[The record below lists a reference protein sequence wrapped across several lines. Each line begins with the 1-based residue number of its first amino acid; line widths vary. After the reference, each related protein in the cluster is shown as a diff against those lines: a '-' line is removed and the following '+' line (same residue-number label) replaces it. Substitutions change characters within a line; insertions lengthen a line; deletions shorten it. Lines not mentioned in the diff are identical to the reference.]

1 MQVNR
6 NSAKLILSWIVSETK
21 QYNNIPKLIFSKR
34 NAYRFGEYDF
44 KRKTITI
51 FESNHQNNFEEFL
64 DTILHEFGHHLQNTK
79 SVRYP
84 RLNKCLKWT
93 DVRLRERDFETH
105 AKQFAN
111 KYKKKFLKIIC

>member
-6 NSAKLILSWIVSETK
+6 SSAKLILSWIVSETK
-21 QYNNIPKLIFSKR
+21 QHNNIPKLIITNKKSF
-34 NAYRFGEYDF
+34 RFGEYDF
-44 KRKTITI
+44 KRKTIKI
-51 FESNHQNNFEEFL
+51 FLPSHQNNFEEFI

-79 SVRYP
+79 VVRYP
-84 RLNKCLKWT
+84 RLNKCLKWN
-93 DVRLRERDFETH
+93 DDRLREQDFETH